1 MYMLVGAMNH
11 PQRPVEEEI
20 AWMAGMGLE
29 FLDLTLEPPGAA
41 PWQIDRPLLRRM
53 LRDHGLAVVGH
64 TAYYLPLG
72 HPFESV
78 RRGAVE
84 AFWRCAEVFAELGAR
99 CMNIHPDPR
108 APMHHR
114 AFIIERNLQ
123 SLAEIIAFCRDL
135 DVTVMVE
142 NLPSD
147 FNTVEEIGK
156 LLDPLPELALH
167 LDLGHTHLQGG
178 ANSAPAILAAYGSR
192 LAHVHLH
199 DNLGGTADLHLPLGA
214 GTLDLLMSLQA
225 LRNADYDGTIT
236 LEVFAP
242 DRDLLRFSVDKLRRL
257 WSELAL
263 TPSCAGPIR

>member
-1 MYMLVGAMNH
+1 MLIGAMNH
-11 PQRPVEEEI
+11 PRRRVEDEI
-20 AWMAGMGLE
+20 RWMAQMGLD
-29 FLDLTLEPPGAA
+29 FIDLTLEPPAAA
-41 PWQIDRPLLRRM
+41 PWQIDLPVVRRS
-53 LRDHGLAVVGH
+53 LEEHGLAVVGH

-84 AFWRCAEVFAELGAR
+84 AFVRCAEIFAELGAC

-108 APMHHR
+108 VPMHDR

-123 SLAEIIAFCRDL
+123 SLGEIIEVCRGL
-135 DVTVMVE
+135 GVTVMVE

-147 FNTVEEIGK
+147 FNSAEEIGK
-156 LLDPLPELALH
+156 LLDPFPELALH
-167 LDLGHTHLQGG
+167 LDLGHTHLHAGG
-178 ANSAPAILAAYGSR
+178 NTAPAILAAYGSR

-214 GTLDLLMSLQA
+214 GTVDLPMSLRA
-225 LRNADYDGTIT
+225 LKSAGYDGTIT

-242 DRDLLRFSVDKLRRL
+242 DQDLLRFSIDKLRRM
-257 WSELAL
+257 WGEIA
-263 TPSCAGPIR
+263 I

>member
-1 MYMLVGAMNH
+1 MLIGAMNH
-11 PQRPVEEEI
+11 PQQGVEKEI
-20 AWMAGMGLE
+20 RWIAEMGLD
-29 FLDLTLEPPGAA
+29 FIDLTLEPPAAA
-41 PWQIDRPLLRRM
+41 PGQIDLPLVRRT
-53 LRDHGLAVVGH
+53 LQEHGLTVVGH

-84 AFWRCAEVFAELGAR
+84 AFLCSAEIFAELGAC

-108 APMHHR
+108 APMHDR

-123 SLAEIIAFCRDL
+123 SLGEIIDFCRGL
-135 DVTVMVE
+135 GVTVMVE

-147 FNTVEEIGK
+147 FNSAEEIGK

-167 LDLGHTHLQGG
+167 LDLGHTNLQHAGE
-178 ANSAPAILAAYGSR
+178 NTAPAILAAYGRR

-214 GTLDLLMSLQA
+214 GTVDLPMSLRA
-225 LRNADYDGTIT
+225 LKGAGYDGTIT

-242 DRDLLRFSVDKLRRL
+242 DRDLLRFSVDKLRRM
-257 WSELAL
+257 WGE
-263 TPSCAGPIR
+263 IDH